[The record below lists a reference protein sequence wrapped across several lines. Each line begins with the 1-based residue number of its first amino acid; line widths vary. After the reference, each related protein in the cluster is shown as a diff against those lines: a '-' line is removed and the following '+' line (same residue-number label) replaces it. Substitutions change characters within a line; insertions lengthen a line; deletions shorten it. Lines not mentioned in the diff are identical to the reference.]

1 MTSKQKIIAVIAA
14 GIVAVSLFYAWKWLK
29 PTVPKTLVIAAGA
42 KSGAYAAFAAQY
54 AKILAA
60 DGVKLDVRYTNG
72 SVENIAALRDLN
84 SDVQIA
90 MLQTGIAGDTQVDS
104 IIALGS
110 LFYEPLW
117 VFYKPQ
123 SSTKAVAQPIDKL
136 SALQGLRIGVGAT
149 GSGTLPVAT
158 ALLAA
163 NGVTEQNSRLQK
175 LAAADGATALVAGE
189 LDAVIIIASSNAPV
203 VNQLLATPNISLM
216 NMSMADAYSRH
227 MPALTKIVIPK
238 GLMNLTQNLPATDVQ
253 TLAATATLVA
263 KDDVHPAVLYLL
275 VKAVKEVH
283 GGGSLLHAQRE
294 FPSIAKFQEFD
305 IPESV
310 EQHYKNG
317 APVLYRYLPFWL
329 ANLVMRLWVL
339 LIPLS
344 AILISASDMV
354 PKLLGLRMTQKIT
367 KLYQNA
373 RALENEIIAHAASKA
388 SDKMPAEAAN
398 SAFSSRLASLYE
410 RTDALKGPGS
420 MVKMWYELRSHLELV
435 AGRIAG
441 LK

>member
-1 MTSKQKIIAVIAA
+1 MTSKQKPIAVVAA
-14 GIVAVSLFYAWKWLK
+14 GVVAVSLFFAWKWLK

-42 KSGAYAAFAAQY
+42 KSGAYAQFAGQY

-117 VFYKPQ
+117 VFYKLQ
-123 SSTKAVAQPIDKL
+123 SSIKTVAMPIDKL
-136 SALQGLRIGVGAT
+136 SAMRGLRIGVGAT

-158 ALLAA
+158 TLLAA
-163 NGVTEQNSRLQK
+163 NGVTEKNSCLQK
-175 LAAADGATALVAGE
+175 LAAAEAATALIAGE

-203 VNQLLATPNISLM
+203 VNELLAAPNISLM
-216 NMSMADAYSRH
+216 NMAMADAYSRH

-238 GLMNLTQNLPATDVQ
+238 RLMNLTQNLPATDVQ

-283 GGGSLLHAQRE
+283 GSGSLLHAQRE
-294 FPSIAKFQEFD
+294 FPTISEFQEFD

-310 EQHYKNG
+310 TQHYKNG

-329 ANLVMRLWVL
+329 ANLVMWLWVL

-373 RALENEIIAHAASKA
+373 RALEDEIIAY
-388 SDKMPAEAAN
+388 AAN
-398 SAFSSRLASLYE
+398 KSS
-410 RTDALKGPGS
+410 D
-420 MVKMWYELRSHLELV
+420 
-435 AGRIAG
+435 
-441 LK
+441 

>member
-1 MTSKQKIIAVIAA
+1 MTTKQKLLTGFVAVI
-14 GIVAVSLFYAWKWLK
+14 VAISLFYAWKWLK

-42 KSGAYAAFAAQY
+42 KSGAYAQFAEQY

-60 DGVKLDVRYTNG
+60 DGVKLEVRYTNG
-72 SVENIAALRDLN
+72 SVENIGALRDPA

-90 MLQTGIAGDTQVDS
+90 MLQSGIAGDTQADV
-104 IIALGS
+104 IVALGS
-110 LFYEPLW
+110 LFYEPVW

-123 SSTKAVAQPIDKL
+123 SVAKNTPLVLDKL
-136 SALQGLRIGVGAT
+136 SALQGKRIAVGAT

-158 ALLAA
+158 ALLNA
-163 NGVTEQNSRLQK
+163 NGVTEKNSALQK
-175 LAAADGATALVAGE
+175 LSATDAAQALLVGN
-189 LDAVIIIASSNAPV
+189 LDAMIVVASASAPIV
-203 VNQLLATPNISLM
+203 QQLLGSPDIKLM
-216 NMSMADAYSRH
+216 DMALADAYARH
-227 MPALTKIVIPK
+227 IPTLSKITIPR
-238 GLMNLTQNLPATDVQ
+238 GLMNLVQNLPATDVQ
-253 TLAATATLVA
+253 TVAATATLVA
-263 KDDVHPAVLYLL
+263 RDDVHPAVLYLL

-283 GGGSLLHAQRE
+283 GGGSLLHAHRE
-294 FPSIAKFQEFD
+294 FPSITKFQEFE

-310 EQHYKNG
+310 EQQYKSG
-317 APVLYRYLPFWL
+317 PPVLYRYLPFWL

-373 RALENEIIAHAASKA
+373 RALEDEIIAYAASMA

-420 MVKMWYELRSHLELV
+420 MVKTWYELRSHLELV

>member
-1 MTSKQKIIAVIAA
+1 MTSKQKIVAIMAA
-14 GIVAVSLFYAWKWLK
+14 CIVAISLFYAWKWLK

-42 KSGAYAAFAAQY
+42 KSGAYAQYADQY
-54 AKILAA
+54 AKLLAA
-60 DGVKLDVRYTNG
+60 DGVKLEVRYTNG

-104 IIALGS
+104 IVALGS

-123 SSTKAVAQPIDKL
+123 ASGKNVMPPIEKL
-136 SALQGLRIGVGAT
+136 TALQGMRIGVGAA

-163 NGVTEQNSRLQK
+163 NGVNEQNSSLQK
-175 LAAADGATALVAGE
+175 LASADAAKALLAGE
-189 LDAVIIIASSNAPV
+189 LDAVMIIASSNAPV
-203 VNQLLATPNISLM
+203 VNQLLAAPNISLM
-216 NMSMADAYSRH
+216 NMSTAEAYSRH
-227 MPALTKIVIPK
+227 MPALSKIMIPK
-238 GLMNLTQNLPATDVQ
+238 GLMNLVQNLPATDIQ

-294 FPSIAKFQEFD
+294 FPSISKFQEFD

-310 EQHYKNG
+310 EQQYKNG
-317 APVLYRYLPFWL
+317 TPVLYRYLPFWL

-339 LIPLS
+339 LIPLG
-344 AILISASDMV
+344 AILVSASDMV

-367 KLYQNA
+367 KIYQNA
-373 RALENEIIAHAASKA
+373 RALEDEIIAYAGNKNA
-388 SDKMPAEAAN
+388 DRMLVEAAN
-398 SAFSSRLASLYE
+398 TAFSARLARLYE

-420 MVKMWYELRSHLELV
+420 MVKTWYELRSHLELV